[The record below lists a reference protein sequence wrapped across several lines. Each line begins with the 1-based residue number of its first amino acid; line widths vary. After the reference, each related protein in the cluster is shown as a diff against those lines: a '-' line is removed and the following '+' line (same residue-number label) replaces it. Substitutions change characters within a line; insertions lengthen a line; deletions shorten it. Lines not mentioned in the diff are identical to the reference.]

1 MARGGRLVVWEP
13 DSAYSTQFCPITW
26 KITRSTGSVTVCV
39 FGEGGEG
46 RKRHKGLQSVWKQ
59 VKHSANRGFALHPA
73 HLPGWQQ
80 SVKQVVVPVL
90 AYLSPLGWVWS
101 WLWVTR
107 QGALAPVL
115 CSTVPVACPWLERT
129 FCVCGCAC
137 KMDAAGGAFAYSVQ
151 NKCLV
156 NRYSLSNR
164 KGHGHFPLPP
174 LCHDVLPFQAAFSG
188 FQQAEQLAAVR
199 AAPSIRA
206 AARTCPCS
214 HLTAKLLVVQTAD
227 AQSGRY
233 CCVWFLYL

>member
-1 MARGGRLVVWEP
+1 M
-13 DSAYSTQFCPITW
+13 
-26 KITRSTGSVTVCV
+26 
-39 FGEGGEG
+39 
-46 RKRHKGLQSVWKQ
+46 
-59 VKHSANRGFALHPA
+59 
-73 HLPGWQQ
+73 
-80 SVKQVVVPVL
+80 
-90 AYLSPLGWVWS
+90 
-101 WLWVTR
+101 TR

-115 CSTVPVACPWLERT
+115 CRTVPVACPWLERT

-214 HLTAKLLVVQTAD
+214 YPALILR
-227 AQSGRY
+227 QSSLSCRQQMLSLGGIAVRGSSI
-233 CCVWFLYL
+233 CKKCRLN